1 MDGFEYVYYRE
12 IELSSLHPLS
22 GPREGGTQL
31 AFQVTRPYP
40 QPPFLHTL
48 HHQHH
53 HPAPRSHSVTLPPT
67 THTPPPNAQLPS
79 R

>member
-31 AFQVTRPYP
+31 AFQVTIPA
-40 QPPFLHTL
+40 HT
-48 HHQHH
+48 
-53 HPAPRSHSVTLPPT
+53 
-67 THTPPPNAQLPS
+67 
-79 R
+79 